1 MSKTTPQVPINNTVQ
16 VSVPPGDQTGLYY
29 ILISNSQQLPWQTS
43 WQQVKDHVRTVCA
56 VERVEI
62 FNESTSGWVSVR
74 GRESFDLALQFLST
88 ELFNGRPTFADGR
101 NAEQSIPIKKLV
113 DTSLPDPTSCSPQT
127 PRYTPPPVSYSIS
140 SPALPK
146 HSSAEYGQWNTAPAY
161 PAAASPVI
169 DYVPYSTTMSTASMS
184 TVTSPGFSTALPW
197 YSGGASMQPSASMQS
212 NHSMAPYYENASYQ
226 SPASYYSSTDYRN
239 IRTPSHVP
247 SSVYEA
253 QQAST
258 VAVEW
263 RKIVIKGLPT
273 WAQYEHVR
281 SLLMTK
287 ASLQVDRAAFINIS
301 LSTRG
306 DGSSGRRHATVT
318 FSDERTASGMVKE
331 LNGAEIGGMRLTVEM
346 AKEGVSK
353 GEEPRQ
359 RSEKRHAKKPAS
371 SGHHHS
377 HHSSKQHR
385 EERDKK
391 DSTRSSKEK
400 ESSRSSSS
408 LFYEKK
414 DSTRP
419 SREKESSRHSS
430 SLTYEKKDIIR
441 PSKEKESYGSSSALT
456 YEKKDKSQVKRG
468 VVIADG
474 SSRRSNE
481 SSKKTK

>member
-1 MSKTTPQVPINNTVQ
+1 MAAAVSKTAPQIPINNTVQ

-29 ILISNSQQLPWQTS
+29 ILISNSRQLPWQTS

-113 DTSLPDPTSCSPQT
+113 DTSLPDSTSRSPQT
-127 PRYTPPPVSYSIS
+127 PRYTPPPPVSYSIS
-140 SPALPK
+140 SPPLSK
-146 HSSAEYGQWNTAPAY
+146 HSTAEYGHWNAAPTY
-161 PAAASPVI
+161 STNASSAI
-169 DYVPYSTTMSTASMS
+169 DYVPYSTSMSTASLS
-184 TVTSPGFSTALPW
+184 TVSATASPW
-197 YSGGASMQPSASMQS
+197 YSSSNTMQTSAYMQSSGSMQS
-212 NHSMAPYYENASYQ
+212 NPSMSPYYENASYQ
-226 SPASYYSSTDYRN
+226 TPASYYGSTDYRN
-239 IRTPSHVP
+239 ARVPSHVP
-247 SSVYEA
+247 SSVHEA
-253 QQAST
+253 QQTNT

-263 RKIVIKGLPT
+263 RKIVIKGLPS

-281 SLLMTK
+281 SLLMDR
-287 ASLQVDRAAFINIS
+287 ASLQADRAGFVNIS
-301 LSTRG
+301 LSSRS

-318 FSDERTASGMVKE
+318 FSDEKTASGIITE
-331 LNGAEIGGMRLTVEM
+331 LNGVEIGGMRLTVEM

-353 GEEPRQ
+353 GEEHRPRG
-359 RSEKRHAKKPAS
+359 EKRHAKKPAS

-377 HHSSKQHR
+377 NHSSRPHR
-385 EERDKK
+385 EERDRKE
-391 DSTRSSKEK
+391 SSARSSKEK
-400 ESSRSSSS
+400 DSSRSSSS
-408 LFYEKK
+408 LFYEKR

-430 SLTYEKKDIIR
+430 SLAYEKKG
-441 PSKEKESYGSSSALT
+441 STGSSTTLS
-456 YEKKDKSQVKRG
+456 YEKKDKSQTKRG

-474 SSRRSNE
+474 SSRRSSE

>member
-29 ILISNSQQLPWQTS
+29 ILISNLPWQTS

-101 NAEQSIPIKKLV
+101 NAEQPIPIKKLV
-113 DTSLPDPTSCSPQT
+113 DTSLPDPTLRSPQT

-161 PAAASPVI
+161 PATASPVV
-169 DYVPYSTTMSTASMS
+169 DYVPYSTAMSTASMS
-184 TVTSPGFSTALPW
+184 TVTSPGYSTASPW
-197 YSGGASMQPSASMQS
+197 YSSGASMQPSASMQS
-212 NHSMAPYYENASYQ
+212 NHSMSPYYDNASYQ

-239 IRTPSHVP
+239 TWTPSHVP
-247 SSVYEA
+247 SPVYEA

-281 SLLMTK
+281 SLLMNK
-287 ASLQVDRAAFINIS
+287 ASLQTDRAGFINIS

-318 FSDERTASGMVKE
+318 FSDEMTASGMVKE
-331 LNGAEIGGMRLTVEM
+331 LNGAEIGGLRVTVEM

-359 RSEKRHAKKPAS
+359 RGEKRHVKKPAS
-371 SGHHHS
+371 SGHHS

-391 DSTRSSKEK
+391 DVTRPSKEK
-400 ESSRSSSS
+400 ESSRSSPS
-408 LFYEKK
+408 LLYENK

-430 SLTYEKKDIIR
+430 SLTYEKKDSIR
-441 PSKEKESYGSSSALT
+441 PSKEKESYGSSSTLT

-474 SSRRSNE
+474 SSRRSHE

>member
-1 MSKTTPQVPINNTVQ
+1 MS
-16 VSVPPGDQTGLYY
+16 
-29 ILISNSQQLPWQTS
+29 
-43 WQQVKDHVRTVCA
+43 
-56 VERVEI
+56 
-62 FNESTSGWVSVR
+62 
-74 GRESFDLALQFLST
+74 
-88 ELFNGRPTFADGR
+88 
-101 NAEQSIPIKKLV
+101 
-113 DTSLPDPTSCSPQT
+113 
-127 PRYTPPPVSYSIS
+127 
-140 SPALPK
+140 
-146 HSSAEYGQWNTAPAY
+146 
-161 PAAASPVI
+161 
-169 DYVPYSTTMSTASMS
+169 
-184 TVTSPGFSTALPW
+184 
-197 YSGGASMQPSASMQS
+197 
-212 NHSMAPYYENASYQ
+212 PYYENASYQ
-226 SPASYYSSTDYRN
+226 PLASYYNSTDYRN
-239 IRTPSHVP
+239 TRTPSHVP
-247 SSVYEA
+247 SPIYEA
-253 QQAST
+253 QQANT

-287 ASLQVDRAAFINIS
+287 TSLEADRAGFLNIS

-318 FSDERTASGMVKE
+318 FSDERTASGIVKE
-331 LNGAEIGGMRLTVEM
+331 LSGAEIGGMRLTVEM

-359 RSEKRHAKKPAS
+359 RGEKRHAKKPAF

-391 DSTRSSKEK
+391 DSTRSSKDK

-430 SLTYEKKDIIR
+430 SLTYEKDSIR
-441 PSKEKESYGSSSALT
+441 PSKEKESYGSSPTLT
-456 YEKKDKSQVKRG
+456 YEKKDKSQAKRG

-474 SSRRSNE
+474 SSRRSSE
-481 SSKKTK
+481 STKKTK